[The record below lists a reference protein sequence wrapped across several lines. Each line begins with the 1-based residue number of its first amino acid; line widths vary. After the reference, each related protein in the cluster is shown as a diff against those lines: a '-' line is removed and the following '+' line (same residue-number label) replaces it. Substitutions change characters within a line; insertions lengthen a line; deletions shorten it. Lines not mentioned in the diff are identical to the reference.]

1 MRLFRTIA
9 SAQGGRAFA
18 NMGAAFGLNDEL
30 AAQVVRYFL
39 PPILKSISKRTE
51 TSQGLL
57 YFLEFV
63 GSHHNERY
71 WSDPG
76 VFGHPQIESEG
87 NAILA
92 TLFPNPAH
100 IRKIITNRARVLP
113 VAMPILELMFP
124 YVAILALGAIEH
136 RTREPLGKILRHLAH
151 ERLDPISAANP
162 YKPLADEIRRRRL
175 TSKAR
180 DVTRRTGFAGMFGSL
195 FTRNNDARTAA

>member
-1 MRLFRTIA
+1 
-9 SAQGGRAFA
+9 
-18 NMGAAFGLNDEL
+18 MGAAFGLNDEL
-30 AAQVVRYFL
+30 TAQVVRYFL
-39 PPILKSISKRTE
+39 PPILKSIAKRTE

-76 VFGHPQIESEG
+76 VFGHPQIEAEG

-100 IRKIITNRARVLP
+100 IRKIISNRAKVLP
-113 VAMPILELMFP
+113 VAAPILELMFP
-124 YVAILALGAIEH
+124 YVAILALGAIEQ
-136 RTREPLGKILRHLAH
+136 RTRAPLGEILRRLAH
-151 ERLDPISAANP
+151 DRVDAASAANP
-162 YKPLADEIRRRRL
+162 YKPLANEIRRRRL

-180 DVTRRTGFAGMFGSL
+180 DATGRGGFAGMFGSL
-195 FTRNNDARTAA
+195 FTTRGSEARSAA